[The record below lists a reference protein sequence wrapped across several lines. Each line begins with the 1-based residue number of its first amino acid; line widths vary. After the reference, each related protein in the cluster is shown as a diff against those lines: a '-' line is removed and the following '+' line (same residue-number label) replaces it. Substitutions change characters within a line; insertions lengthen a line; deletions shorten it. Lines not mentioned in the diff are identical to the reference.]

1 MFWKG
6 NRKTQSDRENPFRG
20 LNADL
25 YDGAKINRRARELQR
40 AAGEGLNDGEIVSAL
55 GTALG
60 NQVAS
65 MVKKQPNLSI
75 DEMLELVCRGVHE
88 AAYIDSNLPP
98 KNYDREL
105 TSDEFAALSDKLL
118 NVAIANK
125 IQPMDGMVALT
136 KALGTLISF
145 QARRQGCPA
154 EELLRICNRVTS
166 DFANEATNY
175 MRKNPNADPTK
186 MR

>member
-1 MFWKG
+1 MFWKV
-6 NRKTQSDRENPFRG
+6 NRATQSDKQNPFRA

-25 YDGAKINRRARELQR
+25 YDGAKINRRARELRR
-40 AAGEGLNDGEIVSAL
+40 AAGEGLNDDEIVSVL

-65 MVKKQPNLSI
+65 MVKKQPHLSI
-75 DEMLELVCRGVHE
+75 DEMLELVCQGVHE
-88 AAYIDSNLPP
+88 AAYIDANLPP

-105 TSDEFAALSDKLL
+105 MPDEFAALSDKLL

-125 IQPMDGMVALT
+125 VQPTDGMVALT

-145 QARRQGCPA
+145 QARRQGCLA
-154 EELLRICNRVTS
+154 EELLRICNKATS
-166 DFANEATNY
+166 DYANEATNY
-175 MRKNPNADPTK
+175 MRENPNTDPTK